1 QAPKLPVSPL
11 SLDWFCLA
19 PSGSWWPN
27 GCRPARPEVPMWPRC
42 ASRGWC
48 RRLPLSLLS
57 RWTRCPR
64 WPARAERGGEWPDG
78 RGRAF
83 GLRPFTAGPAT
94 VGGATGGIE
103 AQAFARATAV
113 LAVPVA
119 LAVTA
124 PTARAAGSPAA
135 PGRCCPG
142 RGHRCQLGRF
152 DRRLRLGE
160 SAGRAAGG

>member
-1 QAPKLPVSPL
+1 
-11 SLDWFCLA
+11 
-19 PSGSWWPN
+19 
-27 GCRPARPEVPMWPRC
+27 
-42 ASRGWC
+42 

-160 SAGRAAGG
+160 SAGRAAGGAARRTAGGRGRRALACDCGRGRRFRQRSGGHAGLAC